1 MDRIKSAFE
10 KAMERAEQL
19 APPTEEERL
28 EWKWGPEGKRLA
40 GAFMESKADLAKE
53 VGKVEQPARRYLLK
67 GLIDVLVE
75 TLRIPKNE
83 PTLESNERTLEAL
96 MQLMGAPMK
105 EIAERIRYVCT
116 QYLQFYPQQSQ
127 EAFEKLKPM
136 VQSQLEQALR
146 QQTGTQGP
154 VDLGPIEARP
164 EFQAQW
170 MKVLAQLEDPYESH
184 LREFRQQIRQLV

>member
-40 GAFMESKADLAKE
+40 GAFMKSTADLVEE
-53 VGKVEQPARRYLLK
+53 VEKVEQPARRYLLK

-75 TLRIPKNE
+75 TLRIPQNE
-83 PTLESNERTLEAL
+83 PALQSNERTLEAL
-96 MQLMGAPMK
+96 TQLMGAPMK

-116 QYLQFYPQQSQ
+116 QYLQYYPQQSQ
-127 EAFEKLKPM
+127 EAFEKLKP
-136 VQSQLEQALR
+136 LWRREWKWIFLR
-146 QQTGTQGP
+146 CVVPGTLRFKFCG
-154 VDLGPIEARP
+154 VSLCIIFYSHVIEA
-164 EFQAQW
+164 ETA
-170 MKVLAQLEDPYESH
+170 SST
-184 LREFRQQIRQLV
+184 

>member
-19 APPTEEERL
+19 APPTKEERL

-40 GAFMESKADLAKE
+40 GLFMESKADLAKE
-53 VGKVEQPARRYLLK
+53 VEGVEQPARQYLLK
-67 GLIDVLVE
+67 GLIDVLAE
-75 TLRIPKNE
+75 TLRIPQNE
-83 PTLESNERTLEAL
+83 LTLHSNERTLEAL
-96 MQLMGAPMK
+96 TQLMGAPMK
-105 EIAERIRYVCT
+105 EIAERVRYVWT
-116 QYLQFYPQQSQ
+116 QYLQFYPQQTK

-136 VQSQLEQALR
+136 VQSQLEQAAR

-170 MKVLAQLEDPYESH
+170 MKVLAQLEEPYESH

>member
-1 MDRIKSAFE
+1 MDKIKSAFE

-40 GAFMESKADLAKE
+40 GLFMESKADLAKE
-53 VGKVEQPARRYLLK
+53 VEGVEQPARQYLIK
-67 GLIDVLVE
+67 GLIDVLAE

-83 PTLESNERTLEAL
+83 PALQSSERTLEAL
-96 MQLMGAPMK
+96 TQLMGAPMK
-105 EIAERIRYVCT
+105 EIAERVRYVWT
-116 QYLQFYPQQSQ
+116 QYLQFYPQQTK

-136 VQSQLEQALR
+136 VQSQLEQAVR

-154 VDLGPIEARP
+154 VDLGPIETRP

-170 MKVLAQLEDPYESH
+170 MKVLTQLEEPYESH